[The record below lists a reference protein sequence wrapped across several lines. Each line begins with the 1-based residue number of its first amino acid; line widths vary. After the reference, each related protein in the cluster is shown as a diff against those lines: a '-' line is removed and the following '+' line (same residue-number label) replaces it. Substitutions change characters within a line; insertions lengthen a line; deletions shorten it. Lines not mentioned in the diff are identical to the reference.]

1 MLVAT
6 YSQTHA
12 HRCVFF
18 FLAVGWCFLY
28 YFKYIKV
35 FQVAQWILKFVLLS
49 YGGIFFIFM
58 NILKTL

>member
-1 MLVAT
+1 MHTGVF
-6 YSQTHA
+6 
-12 HRCVFF
+12 FF